1 MDSYKVAAE
10 HKKVAEAEGKE
21 DYNASFN
28 IMENIATSLG
38 YNSSMTDDGNWIFT
52 KKGDRNTNI
61 QILFDSSRG
70 VGIPVREHIKGKESR
85 DISRDS
91 VYDLAKRC
99 TKFMKT
105 N

>member
-1 MDSYKVAAE
+1 MESKISE
-10 HKKVAEAEGKE
+10 KELKEVAETEEKE

-28 IMENIATSLG
+28 IMENIATLLG